1 MKTTSNKEEYDIYIY
16 YDLTVEAYA
25 EVKNY
30 DIVAEAI
37 EVNYN
42 GALDERNVCKDDPCR
57 SISIFKIKPE
67 PEHCILDEKKN
78 LLVYRIHVKN
88 SDIATSVI
96 DDWHYPHNF
105 DDLAFG
111 NSIRD
116 KQQVK
121 IREVRRLMQEI

>member
-1 MKTTSNKEEYDIYIY
+1 MKTTSNKDESDIY
-16 YDLTVEAYA
+16 YDFTVEAYA

-30 DIVAEAI
+30 DIVEAI

-42 GALDERNVCKDDPCR
+42 GALDERNVHKDDPCR

-88 SDIATSVI
+88 SDIATNVI
-96 DDWHYPHNF
+96 DDWHYQHNF

-121 IREVRRLMQEI
+121 IREVRRLMKEI